1 VANAPSIEARV
12 PRQKPQRGASG
23 RLHRNPDGDWVWSS
37 DSDDESD
44 EEDSS
49 HPASTEPRNPSP
61 VAPVQQPAPVE
72 VNQRTLNIVLRMRNR
87 RKELNDIRF
96 EYKPTVDTADGIAQ
110 ELLSTELI
118 CDEDV
123 GPMSANLQR
132 IVNNPPPNR
141 VITFR
146 VKTGFEEP
154 NDVLDEPNLTGFAQL
169 SLTD

>member
-1 VANAPSIEARV
+1 
-12 PRQKPQRGASG
+12 
-23 RLHRNPDGDWVWSS
+23 
-37 DSDDESD
+37 
-44 EEDSS
+44 
-49 HPASTEPRNPSP
+49 
-61 VAPVQQPAPVE
+61 
-72 VNQRTLNIVLRMRNR
+72 MRNR

-110 ELLSTELI
+110 ELLSTGTNCWGWKNEKICVNFVFSELI